1 LALEEDKAKRGTCG
15 EGKMI
20 GLFLSQVIL
29 YAAAGILGLALG
41 WRLFALVRDER
52 RRVIER
58 EIDQLR
64 MALSEAQV
72 RRARGS

>member
-1 LALEEDKAKRGTCG
+1 
-15 EGKMI
+15 MI

>member
-1 LALEEDKAKRGTCG
+1 
-15 EGKMI
+15 MI

-29 YAAAGILGLALG
+29 YAAAGMLGLALG

-52 RRVIER
+52 RRIVER

>member
-1 LALEEDKAKRGTCG
+1 
-15 EGKMI
+15 MI

-41 WRLFALVRDER
+41 WRLFALLRDER